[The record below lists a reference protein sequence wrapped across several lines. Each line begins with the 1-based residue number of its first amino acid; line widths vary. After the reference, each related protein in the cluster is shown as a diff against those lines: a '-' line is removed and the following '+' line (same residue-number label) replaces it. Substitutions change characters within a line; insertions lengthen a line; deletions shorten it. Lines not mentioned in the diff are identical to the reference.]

1 MRRLCLAPA
10 PVDAFALTGVPATRA
25 AADPKE
31 KEFLYPP
38 ITYLQTMSVST
49 EGEYTVVEV
58 MPTIA

>member
-10 PVDAFALTGVPATRA
+10 PVDAFALTGVPATR